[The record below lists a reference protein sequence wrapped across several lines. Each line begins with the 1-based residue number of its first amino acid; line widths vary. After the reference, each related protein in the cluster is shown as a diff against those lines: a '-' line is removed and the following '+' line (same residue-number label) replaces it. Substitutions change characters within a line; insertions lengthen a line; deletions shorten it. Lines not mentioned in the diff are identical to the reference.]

1 VGFSFFGKK
10 CWPFTAVFLE
20 SGRVGYTTKDK
31 KKTLRFG
38 SQESSYSE
46 LIGILITLLEVS
58 AWILRITFSSNG
70 ASIITRIT
78 LRVYL
83 SYVLD

>member
-1 VGFSFFGKK
+1 VTTLIEETRIYPAKG
-10 CWPFTAVFLE
+10 CWPFTAAFLE

-58 AWILRITFSSNG
+58 AWILRITFHQTER
-70 ASIITRIT
+70 A
-78 LRVYL
+78 
-83 SYVLD
+83 